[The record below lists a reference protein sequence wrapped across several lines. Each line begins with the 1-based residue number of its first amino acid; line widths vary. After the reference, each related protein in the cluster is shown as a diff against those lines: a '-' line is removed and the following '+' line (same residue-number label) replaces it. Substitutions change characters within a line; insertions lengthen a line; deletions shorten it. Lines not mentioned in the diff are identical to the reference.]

1 VGLLFFLAIVGSI
14 LGSATSAAA
23 QQRRAPPVFS
33 VGLEVVNLTVTVRDE
48 AGNLVTDLEREDFRV
63 LEDDREQQ
71 IALFGRAHDPG
82 QDETMALDL
91 GLLMDTSESMIDML
105 RLSRYA
111 AVRFLDTIPRARD
124 LMTIFFGEEIRI
136 SRYNS
141 EQQQGLF
148 ARINSLESG
157 GNTALHDAV
166 TVYLSRVEDA
176 RGRKVA
182 VLFSDGQDTCS
193 TVSQSELLYLVRSS
207 AVTIYPIAVRSFRPG
222 GPDDL
227 KSMAFLNQLADLSGG
242 QLFSLRSSRDL
253 TEIYRK
259 ILAEIESQYV
269 LGFIPD
275 NLGREEDF
283 RELKVEL
290 SRSGLKPRHRKGYYT
305 FAEPEPE
312 PEPEPA
318 PEP

>member
-1 VGLLFFLAIVGSI
+1 LLFPLAIVGVI
-14 LGSATSAAA
+14 LGSATWAGT
-23 QQRRAPPVFS
+23 QETPAPLVFS

-48 AGNLVTDLEREDFRV
+48 SGSLVTDLEREDFRV
-63 LEDDREQQ
+63 LEDGREQE
-71 IALFGRAHDPG
+71 IEIFGRAHDPG
-82 QDETMALDL
+82 QDEAMALDL

-105 RLSRYA
+105 RLSRHA

-124 LMTIFFGEEIRI
+124 LMTIFFGEVIHI
-136 SRYNS
+136 SRYSS

-148 ARINSLESG
+148 ARINALESG

-193 TVSQSELLYLVRSS
+193 SVSQSELLYLVRSS
-207 AVTIYPIAVRSFRPG
+207 AVTIYPIAVRSFRRG
-222 GPDDL
+222 SADDL
-227 KSMAFLNQLADLSGG
+227 KSLAFLHQLADLSGG
-242 QLFSLRSSRDL
+242 QVFSLRSSRDL

-269 LGFIPD
+269 LGFISDSPRQD
-275 NLGREEDF
+275 D
-283 RELKVEL
+283 ELRKLTVEL
-290 SRSGLKPRHRKGYYT
+290 SRPGLKPRHRKGYYT
-305 FAEPEPE
+305 FADVEPE
-312 PEPEPA
+312 
-318 PEP
+318 